1 MNRLMNRVMSAVMA
15 LVLAGAIA
23 YAGEKAEKIEI
34 PADVTISGVVVK
46 KGTYSYTFDESSGK
60 LTLLKG
66 KRVVAEAKGRLEA
79 RKSRVAGTELIV
91 VRQENASVLKGLSL
105 PGQDKAIMMDDQ
117 VQTAKPQ

>member
-1 MNRLMNRVMSAVMA
+1 MNRLMSAMMA

-23 YAGEKAEKIEI
+23 YAGEKVEKIEI
-34 PADVTISGVVVK
+34 PADVTISGVTVK
-46 KGTYSYTFDESSGK
+46 KGIYSYTFDESSGK

-66 KRVVAEAKGRLEA
+66 KKVVAEAKGRLEA

-91 VRQENASVLKGLSL
+91 VRRENVSVLKGLSL
-105 PGQDKAIMMDDQ
+105 PGQDKAIMMDEQ